1 MEIELERTFLLKNI
15 PAGLEKCKSIEI
27 IDIYVP
33 KSARHPVLRIRKKG
47 DVFEITKKYPLVGKD
62 SSEQG
67 EYTIS
72 LTKEEFEELS
82 EIKGKR
88 FRKIRHFYPFDGKT
102 AEIDIYLDNLKG
114 LGVVDFEFSS
124 RQEKDS
130 FKIPDFCLVDVT
142 QEEVFA
148 GGLLAGKKYS
158 DIEPFLGKYNYKK
171 IKNGIISFKE
181 K

>member
-15 PAGLEKCKSIEI
+15 PTGLEKCKSIEI
-27 IDIYVP
+27 VDIYIP

-47 DVFEITKKYPLVGKD
+47 DVFEMTKKSPLVVND

-67 EYTIS
+67 EHTIS

-88 FRKIRHFYPFDGKT
+88 FRKHRYFYPFDEKT
-102 AEIDIYLDNLKG
+102 AEVDIYLDNLRG
-114 LGVVDFEFSS
+114 LGMIDFEFTS
-124 RQEKDS
+124 RYEKDS
-130 FKIPDFCLVDVT
+130 FKMPDFCLVEVT
-142 QEEVFA
+142 QEEIFA

-158 DIEPFLGKYNYKK
+158 DIEPFLKKYNYKK
-171 IKNGIISFKE
+171 IKSLENSRK